1 MCAEGH
7 RSILVF
13 AEQEE
18 GKIHP
23 VTYELLGKGRE
34 LADKSASTLCGV
46 LLGYQMEKEAEELV
60 YYGADKVFLY
70 DHPSLQEFDI
80 MRYKENVVS
89 LVKEEKPGIVLV
101 GATHIGRALA
111 PRIAAALET
120 GLTADCIQLDV
131 EDEGSLVQVRPAF
144 SGNILAKI
152 KTEKRP
158 QMATVRY
165 KVMEKMKRNPEKR
178 GEITRKKV
186 KVIEE
191 TGLRIVEKIKSE
203 GVDVTE
209 AELIVSCGRGLKKPE
224 DLRFLEELANL
235 LGGVVG
241 SSRPLV
247 DDGWIDKEHQVGFSG
262 NTVKPKVYIACGI
275 SGAPQ
280 HLFGMRDS
288 DVIIAIN
295 KDPSAQIFSVAD
307 YIIVGDLY
315 QILPALITKI
325 TEHKKEGD

>member
-1 MCAEGH
+1 MCAEGYK
-7 RSILVF
+7 SILVL
-13 AEQEE
+13 AEQEDK
-18 GKIHP
+18 KIHP

-34 LADKSASTLCGV
+34 LAEKSASKLCSV
-46 LLGYQMEKEAEELV
+46 LLGYQIGKEAEELV

-80 MRYKENVVS
+80 IRYKENIVS
-89 LVKEEKPGIVLV
+89 LVKEEKPEIILV
-101 GATHIGRALA
+101 GATHIGRALG

-120 GLTADCIQLDV
+120 GLTADCIQLDI
-131 EDEGSLVQVRPAF
+131 EDDGSLVQVRPAF

-152 KTEKRP
+152 KSKKRP

-165 KVMEKMKRNPEKR
+165 KVMEKMRDPEKR
-178 GEITRKKV
+178 GEIISKKV
-186 KVIEE
+186 KVIEK
-191 TGLRIVEKIKSE
+191 TGLRIVEKIRSE

-209 AELIVSCGRGLKKPE
+209 AELIVSGGRGLKKPE
-224 DLRFLEELANL
+224 DFRFLEELANL

-241 SSRPLV
+241 ASRPLV
-247 DDGWIDKEHQVGFSG
+247 DDAWINKEHQVGFSG

-315 QILPALITKI
+315 QILSALIAKI
-325 TEHKKEGD
+325 AQHKKEGN